1 MVVEREFGC
10 MILKPLSPSP
20 LLLGCGEFGLIRGA
34 PWLPAATRST
44 HAGALATLFLR
55 RLQMLRFDM
64 AKKRVGCLVSAIPQT
79 SPAYRGMLDVRS

>member
-44 HAGALATLFLR
+44 RWCSHNIVFAA
-55 RLQMLRFDM
+55 
-64 AKKRVGCLVSAIPQT
+64 SAD
-79 SPAYRGMLDVRS
+79 A